1 MHLSIAAFLACTENG
16 YQEAVLKSGR
26 DMQLLSVAQRN
37 DTPQFLTATPQLSSN
52 TLLPL
57 SCKHNALLD
66 ISGKH

>member
-37 DTPQFLTATPQLSSN
+37 DTPQFLTATP
-52 TLLPL
+52 
-57 SCKHNALLD
+57 H
-66 ISGKH
+66 